1 MIKKIEAILNE
12 DVRPDL
18 AKHHGNV
25 IIVDYENQ
33 VLRIRLTGTCSGCPS
48 AQLTTES
55 LITAKLQEKL
65 PQIQDVILL
74 TGVSDDLIAQAKAIL
89 NSRHSLE

>member
-1 MIKKIEAILNE
+1 MIKKIEAVLNE
-12 DVRPDL
+12 DVRPSL
-18 AKHHGNV
+18 AQHHGNV
-25 IIVDYENQ
+25 VLVDYADQ

-48 AQLTTES
+48 AQVTTES

-89 NSRHSLE
+89 HSHHAPE